1 MCVFYLPVHMRPR
14 VQRAPG
20 LPCALSFFGAKR
32 FAKLGR
38 SVSRECG
45 VVPRTINVV
54 ARSTCDEAIQFCS
67 FVALD
72 CFANARNDDVGRG
85 RRTLNRHRPAL
96 CNCQNLS
103 SGLLKARHP
112 AASMT
117 VVAGQGRAAERAARI
132 LRSRRLQRPI
142 PSMPQ
147 KAQPESMLWKRSK
160 GLPPG
165 HDCCVTATLGEDLTL
180 ITGSSCP
187 RRFLA
192 TPLHEII
199 FRRTNRPPT
208 RGSVGKSAGETGS
221 RWTPRPTSRGSCRA
235 VM

>member
-1 MCVFYLPVHMRPR
+1 MCVFLSTFAHETAGAARTRSSLRP
-14 VQRAPG
+14 
-20 LPCALSFFGAKR
+20 LSFGANE

-45 VVPRTINVV
+45 SVPRTINVI
-54 ARSTCDEAIQFCS
+54 ARSTCDEAIQFFP

-85 RRTLNRHRPAL
+85 RQTLNRHCPAL
-96 CNCQNLS
+96 CAIA
-103 SGLLKARHP
+103 GARRRRDP
-112 AASMT
+112 VAGMT
-117 VVAGQGRAAERAARI
+117 VVAGQGPSRSVQRGCPKAAPPPG
-132 LRSRRLQRPI
+132 PI
-142 PSMPQ
+142 PSTPE
-147 KAQPESMLWKRSK
+147 KAQLECMLWKRSK
-160 GLPPG
+160 GLPSG
-165 HDCCVTATLGEDLTL
+165 HDCCVVATLGEDLTL

-199 FRRTNRPPT
+199 FRRTNRPRT

-235 VM
+235 VT